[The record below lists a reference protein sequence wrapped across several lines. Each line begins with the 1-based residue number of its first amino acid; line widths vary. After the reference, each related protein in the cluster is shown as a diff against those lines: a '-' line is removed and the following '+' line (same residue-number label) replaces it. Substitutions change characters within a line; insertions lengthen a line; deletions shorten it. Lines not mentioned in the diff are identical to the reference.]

1 MIRPRTTMTSICNEI
16 KNTKYYWNE
25 TMDPSKNT
33 RKINEFSAQ
42 TEHRKT
48 TLIAFSSLYTFVYI
62 ELEFD
67 RLPDNAEKL

>member
-1 MIRPRTTMTSICNEI
+1 
-16 KNTKYYWNE
+16 
-25 TMDPSKNT
+25 MDPSKNT